1 MSETAVRP
9 DILPRAGAAR
19 AEQPPVERPLA
30 ERLRADVEA
39 GLAALGLPAEPA
51 SLYDP
56 VRYALSSGGKRLR
69 PVALLLAAEAFGG
82 PAARRRALPAALAVE
97 TFHNFTLV
105 HDDIMDRAETRRGR
119 PCVHT
124 RWGEAEAI
132 LAGDLMHGLSVRL
145 LGQTDFGQTDFG
157 QTDFGQTDAGTA
169 ERGAQARALFDRM
182 VVRLCEGQALD
193 LAFETQAGV
202 SVEAYL
208 AMIDAKTGA
217 LLDLALELG
226 ALVGGADA
234 AALGAMRRAGHSLGR
249 AFQIQDDLLDLT
261 ADHADWGKTI
271 GGDLV
276 AGKRTFLLLRA
287 VERAAGDA
295 AEAAWWARALGGL
308 PEADVPE
315 ARARMARLGV
325 LADAEA
331 AVSDCVATGTD
342 ALAALPDGEAADA
355 LRALALSLVGRAV

>member
-1 MSETAVRP
+1 MSETAMTETTMTAGRP
-9 DILPRAGAAR
+9 DAAAR
-19 AEQPPVERPLA
+19 AGQSLGERPFA
-30 ERLRADVEA
+30 ERLRAEVEA
-39 GLAALGLPAEPA
+39 GLAALDLPAEPA
-51 SLYDP
+51 SLYGP

-82 PAARRRALPAALAVE
+82 AEARRRAHPAALAIE

-145 LGQTDFGQTDFG
+145 LGQAEFDG
-157 QTDFGQTDAGTA
+157 A

-193 LAFETQAGV
+193 LAFETQADV

-234 AALGAMRRAGHSLGR
+234 AALAAMRRAGHALGR

-287 VERAAGDA
+287 VERAAGDP
-295 AEAAWWARALGGL
+295 AEAAWWARAFGGL
-308 PEADVPE
+308 PEADVAE
-315 ARARMARLGV
+315 ARARMSRLGV
-325 LADAEA
+325 LAEAEA
-331 AVSDCVATGTD
+331 AVSGYVATGTD
-342 ALAALPDGEAADA
+342 ALAALPDGDAADA
-355 LRALALSLVGRAV
+355 LRALALALVGRAV

>member
-9 DILPRAGAAR
+9 DSLPRAGAAR
-19 AEQPPVERPLA
+19 AEQPPAERPLA

-119 PCVHT
+119 PTVHT
-124 RWGEAEAI
+124 TWGEAEAI

-157 QTDFGQTDAGTA
+157 QTDAGTA
-169 ERGAQARALFDRM
+169 ERGARALFDRM

-208 AMIDAKTGA
+208 AMIGAKTGA

-234 AALGAMRRAGHSLGR
+234 AALGAMRRAGHALGR

-276 AGKRTFLLLRA
+276 AGTRTVLLLRA

-331 AVSDCVATGTD
+331 AVSDCVAAGTD

>member
-9 DILPRAGAAR
+9 DSLPRAGAAR
-19 AEQPPVERPLA
+19 AEQPPAERPLA
-30 ERLRADVEA
+30 ECLRADVEA

-145 LGQTDFGQTDFG
+145 LGQTDFGQTD
-157 QTDFGQTDAGTA
+157 AGMA
-169 ERGAQARALFDRM
+169 ERGARARALFDRM

-308 PEADVPE
+308 PESDVPE

-331 AVSDCVATGTD
+331 AVSGCVATGTD

>member
-1 MSETAVRP
+1 MSEIVT
-9 DILPRAGAAR
+9 DSLPAR
-19 AEQPPVERPLA
+19 L
-30 ERLRADVEA
+30 LADVEHGLA
-39 GLAALGLPAEPA
+39 GLALPASPA

-56 VRYALSSGGKRLR
+56 VRYALGSGGKRIR

-97 TFHNFTLV
+97 VFHNFTLV

-119 PCVHT
+119 PCVHR

-145 LGQTDFGQTDFG
+145 LGE
-157 QTDFGQTDAGTA
+157 AETA
-169 ERGAQARALFDRM
+169 HGAQARALFDRM

-193 LAFETQAGV
+193 LAFEAQAHV
-202 SVEAYL
+202 SVDDYL
-208 AMIDAKTGA
+208 DMIDRKTGA

-226 ALVGGADA
+226 ALVGGADGE
-234 AALGAMRRAGHSLGR
+234 ALAAMRRAGHALGR

-261 ADHADWGKTI
+261 ADHADWGKAI

-287 VERAAGDA
+287 LERTAGDA
-295 AEAAWWARALGGL
+295 EAHGWWTRALAGL
-308 PEADVPE
+308 PAADVPE
-315 ARARMARLGV
+315 ARDRMERLGV
-325 LADAEA
+325 LDDAVRAVETCVRDGLDALGALPGGAVAEA
-331 AVSDCVATGTD
+331 
-342 ALAALPDGEAADA
+342 
-355 LRALALSLVGRAV
+355 LRGLALGLVGRAA